1 MKHTTHIQQIRHLMN
16 WKESQLT
23 KAAYCRQ
30 NGVNYMT
37 FNNWQRKHKKIL
49 KHLC

>member
-23 KAAYCRQ
+23 KAAYCQ
-30 NGVNYMT
+30 L
-37 FNNWQRKHKKIL
+37 KKEF
-49 KHLC
+49 CWA